1 MKKVRRIYSVYRERI
16 KGMVLCT
23 VCAQELSWS
32 DPHITFPCGCT
43 AHFLCLGENFSVPT
57 CTLCSSSQPSNA
69 RAGQFNFD
77 TGKDAALSLFLLGQS
92 QQPMRTPCKDPVTRP
107 ILTINNPLWQTV
119 NKLKQGATVDDAM
132 QIIMSS
138 RITFDTLMHE
148 GVTCQTLV
156 QNGFSETDA
165 VALGYCINHV
175 AVFPWPNG
183 TLTSVQTTQASVSGL
198 NRVKDLGAFTMLQNL
213 HEMIQVQTFDAEGRS
228 KRLKN

>member
-1 MKKVRRIYSVYRERI
+1 MKKVQRIYSVYRERI

-23 VCAQELSWS
+23 VCQQEVSWS
-32 DPHITFPCGCT
+32 DPHVTFPCGCT
-43 AHFLCLGENFSVPT
+43 AHFLCLGENFAIPA
-57 CTLCSSSQPSNA
+57 CTLCSSQPSNA

-77 TGKDAALSLFLLGQS
+77 TGKDASLSLFLLGQS

-119 NKLKQGATVDDAM
+119 NRLKQGAIVDDA
-132 QIIMSS
+132 IKTVMSS
-138 RITFDTLMHE
+138 RITFDTLMQE

-175 AVFPWPNG
+175 AAFPWPNG
-183 TLTSVQTTQASVSGL
+183 TLTNVQTTQASVSGL
-198 NRVKDLGAFTMLQNL
+198 NRVKDLGAFYYVKQI
-213 HEMIQVQTFDAEGRS
+213 IQYDPGSDF
-228 KRLKN
+228 